1 MIKAKEIVSRR
12 DDELRTDF
20 ILKTSRGDFD
30 HIKEDVEL
38 KDVFKGIKKEQQ
50 KKVLLQGGPGSGKS
64 TLCLHICHEWRKGE
78 LFQDYRLAILVKLRD
93 REVQKATD
101 IAGILPRKDDEMG
114 HDAEKVISAISGK
127 DVLLILDGWDELPRG
142 SPCRPII
149 MDILKGNK
157 LSDSAIIV
165 TSRPDSS
172 QELQQFVGSRIEILG
187 FTQEELR
194 NYFADCLD
202 NKTEDV
208 ETLLQKL
215 EENPRVEG
223 SCTIPLNASILVHLF
238 KFGKSLPS
246 TEYGIF
252 EGLVC
257 SCIIRY
263 YRKKEFGLSNVK
275 SLNNLPVEVQK
286 PFDYLCKVA
295 YDGVQNGTI
304 IFDEDDLEPN
314 FKSLGLLH
322 GEESFAKHG
331 KSRSY
336 HFLHLSI
343 QEVLAAKF
351 MATKL
356 RHEELNTVKEFEKL
370 FDQPRFYAVFRY
382 FAAITKLENP
392 EIKKFVLQVAKN
404 QIKTRGKEKSRDSMF
419 GYTPQPQFVTL
430 IHCLFEAHDSDLCK
444 EVVEQLDSELDL
456 DGTSL
461 NPTDC
466 LSLGYFLTYCQQFRV
481 SLEFCSIDD
490 KGCKML
496 FRQKKECTY
505 DFQSLEYVITTMA
518 HA

>member
-12 DDELRTDF
+12 DDERRTD
-20 ILKTSRGDFD
+20 IIKKTSRGDFD

-38 KDVFKGIKKEQQ
+38 KDVFKGIEKEEQ

-114 HDAEKVISAISGK
+114 RDTEKVISAINGK
-127 DVLLILDGWDELPRG
+127 DVLLILDGWDELPRN
-142 SPCRPII
+142 SSCRPVI

-172 QELQQFVGSRIEILG
+172 QELEQFVGSRIEILG

-208 ETLLQKL
+208 ETLLQELK
-215 EENPRVEG
+215 ENPRVEG
-223 SCTIPLNASILVHLF
+223 SCRIPLNASILVHLF
-238 KFGKSLPS
+238 KCDKSLPS

-263 YRKKEFGLSNVK
+263 YRKKEFDLSNVK
-275 SLNNLPVEVQK
+275 SLDNLPDEVQES
-286 PFDYLCKVA
+286 FDYLCKVA

-304 IFDEDDLEPN
+304 IFDENDLEPN

-322 GEESFAKHG
+322 GEESFAKYA

-356 RHEELNTVKEFEKL
+356 IHEELNHEEQNTVKEFEKL

-382 FAAITKLENP
+382 FAAITKLKNP
-392 EIKKFVLQVAKN
+392 EIKKVVLQVAKN
-404 QIKTRGKEKSRDSMF
+404 QIKTRGKDKSRDSMF

-444 EVVEQLDSELDL
+444 KVVQELNSKLNL
-456 DGTSL
+456 DGNSL
-461 NPTDC
+461 NLTDC
-466 LSLGYFLTYCQQFRV
+466 LSLGYFLTYCKQFDV
-481 SLEFCSIDD
+481 SLGACSIGD

-496 FRQKKECTY
+496 FRQSNY
-505 DFQSLEYVITTMA
+505 DFKSLMYVITTRL
-518 HA
+518 

>member
-1 MIKAKEIVSRR
+1 MIKAKKIVSRR
-12 DDELRTDF
+12 DDERRTD
-20 ILKTSRGDFD
+20 IIKKTSRGDFD

-114 HDAEKVISAISGK
+114 RDAEKVISAINGK
-127 DVLLILDGWDELPRG
+127 NVLLILDGWDELPRS
-142 SPCRPII
+142 SPCRPVI

-157 LSDSAIIV
+157 LSEIAIIV

-172 QELQQFVGSRIEILG
+172 QELEQFVGSRIEILG

-238 KFGKSLPS
+238 NFGKSLPS

-252 EGLVC
+252 EGLIC

-263 YRKKEFGLSNVK
+263 NKRNEIGLSNVVK
-275 SLNNLPVEVQK
+275 SLDNLPDEVQES
-286 PFDYLCKVA
+286 FDYLCKVA

-304 IFDEDDLEPN
+304 IFDENDLEPN

-322 GEESFAKHG
+322 GEESFAKYG
-331 KSRSY
+331 ESRSY

-356 RHEELNTVKEFEKL
+356 RHEEQNTVKEFEKL

-404 QIKTRGKEKSRDSMF
+404 QIKTRGKSRDSMF

-444 EVVEQLDSELDL
+444 EVVQQLDSELNL
-456 DGTSL
+456 NGTSL

-481 SLEFCSIDD
+481 SLEDCSIGD
-490 KGCKML
+490 KGYKML